1 MLKTTVTR
9 QGEFTEIPKS
19 AYRAATRKR
28 CRVCGLRYGKMVY
41 EKGHFNIW
49 TPVQHI
55 HHLIPRRFLEEHGIN
70 PHKVEGLFSVCQQC
84 HGRAKAP
91 EDRLFQGDVL
101 GFLQGMKR
109 ANFPVGKIIN
119 FAVKIGLTEFAGVSP

>member
-9 QGEFTEIPKS
+9 QGEFTPIPPA
-19 AYRAATRKR
+19 AYRAASRKR
-28 CRVCGLRYGKMVY
+28 CRVCGVRYGKMVFD
-41 EKGHFNIW
+41 KGRFEVW
-49 TPVQHI
+49 TAAQHI

-84 HGRAKAP
+84 HGKAKAP

-109 ANFPVGKIIN
+109 ANFPVEKIVT
-119 FAVKIGLTEFAGVSP
+119 FAVRMGFLEFRRVFP